1 VALLAPSPILTVT
14 LERDRAEPELHL
26 HAGGQGFWVARML
39 RSLGAEVAFC
49 APLGGETGVVL
60 GRLLE
65 RAGLDVH
72 GVESA
77 GANGAYVHDRGGEG
91 LVTVG
96 ETSSPPLSR
105 HEADALFAAMVSA
118 SLDCGVAALTGP
130 RSAELLSPD
139 FYRRLAGDLTRNGC
153 LVAADLSGRPL
164 AAALAGGV
172 DVLHLSER
180 ELSAHLGTPLDAV
193 ADTVAALWQLRAE
206 GARGVVVSRGSRSA
220 LALLDEHVVDV
231 VGPVFEP
238 LEHRGP
244 GDSMFAAMVASL
256 AEGQPM
262 EDALRL
268 GAAAGALNVTRR
280 GLGSGSRPDIERLAR
295 GVVLRPVGPG
305 GAEAGS

>member
-1 VALLAPSPILTVT
+1 
-14 LERDRAEPELHL
+14 
-26 HAGGQGFWVARML
+26 M
-39 RSLGAEVAFC
+39 
-49 APLGGETGVVL
+49 
-60 GRLLE
+60 
-65 RAGLDVH
+65 
-72 GVESA
+72 
-77 GANGAYVHDRGGEG
+77 
-91 LVTVG
+91 TVG

-130 RSAELLSPD
+130 RSEELLAPD
-139 FYRRLAGDLTRNGC
+139 LYRRLAGDLTRNGC
-153 LVAADLSGRPL
+153 LVAADLSGRSL

-180 ELSAHLGTPLDAV
+180 ELGAHVGRPLDDG
-193 ADTVAALWQLRAE
+193 ADTAAALREVRAQ
-206 GARGVVVSRGSRSA
+206 GARQVVVSRGSRSA
-220 LALLDEHVVDV
+220 LALVDGVLLDV

-256 AEGQPM
+256 AEGRPI

-280 GLGSGSRPDIERLAR
+280 GLGSGARADIERLA
-295 GVVLRPVGPG
+295 GSVVLRPLDAA
-305 GAEAGS
+305 GA